1 MRIRQH
7 PLGPL
12 LAAGVWLALAGAG
25 CPSAGIELRQRLDRG
40 RMAYDRGDILA
51 AYRLLRQEQIDEPG
65 DAGLAGEHERLLARV
80 TRATEHLVERWL
92 QQAERWR
99 AAGDLPRAL
108 RYLDDLLAQLPAGDG
123 LRQLV
128 TDEAQPIRSEL
139 ERLRAERDRLLNEAR
154 RQFAHG
160 EFEAAHQLFL
170 EARWLAREHHLD
182 FDLRH
187 ERLLTE
193 CSRRAPG
200 ELETLVEAG
209 KPAVDQAGAGL
220 EGGGQVAGDIGTGP
234 LGLGEQT
241 AWLALISVV
250 VCVVGIA
257 NVMLMAVAERFR
269 EIATLKCLGA
279 LDGFIMVSFVL
290 EAALL
295 GMVGGVVG
303 ALGGMVIGTGR
314 ALAAFGRP
322 VVTAFPVG
330 IMAQAMGGAVVVG
343 VVLAAVA
350 AVYPSYRAAG
360 LPPMEA
366 MRIE

>member
-1 MRIRQH
+1 MRTRQH
-7 PLGPL
+7 LLGPL
-12 LAAGVWLALAGAG
+12 LAAGAWLALAGAG
-25 CPSAGIELRQRLDRG
+25 CPSAGIELRQQLDRG

-51 AYRLLRQEQIDEPG
+51 AYCLLRQEQLDEPG

-108 RYLDDLLAQLPAGDG
+108 RYIDDLLAQLPAGDG

-128 TDEAQPIRSEL
+128 IDEAQPIRSEL
-139 ERLRAERDRLLNEAR
+139 ERLHAERDRLLNEAR

-160 EFEAAHQLFL
+160 EFEAAHQIFL

-209 KPAVDQAGAGL
+209 KPAVDQAGAGV
-220 EGGGQVAGDIGTGP
+220 EGPAP
-234 LGLGEQT
+234 EQARPRPRRRLWPRPT
-241 AWLALISVV
+241 RHKKPAPP
-250 VCVVGIA
+250 
-257 NVMLMAVAERFR
+257 N
-269 EIATLKCLGA
+269 
-279 LDGFIMVSFVL
+279 
-290 EAALL
+290 
-295 GMVGGVVG
+295 
-303 ALGGMVIGTGR
+303 TGR
-314 ALAAFGRP
+314 AEDGL
-322 VVTAFPVG
+322 TAGPAETAYRRARRQLKAGKLVKALFALRRALDHDPEH
-330 IMAQAMGGAVVVG
+330 AQAQVYWKRLAPLRRSKVAEWMRTASEHFAREELEQAAPYYRR
-343 VVLAAVA
+343 VLKLE
-350 AVYPSYRAAG
+350 PDNLRAKEG
-360 LPPMEA
+360 LQMYQRLEELKR
-366 MRIE
+366 MQR